1 MSLSQA
7 STKAEVKRDIKLQVF
22 LAMNNK
28 YTSGQTDK
36 LIKDV
41 GKVTDDIM
49 SGLSS
54 DDYVMGEDGYYFR
67 QPVVDMSA
75 PQEFVE
81 SVRNKPMA
89 KRDKPASNDKPFLFI
104 GGRHDG
110 EVRYISVVGNHKPN
124 KDNVA
129 LTLDNVGLTTLEA
142 NDQRAGAIT
151 TVYYRQFLTVVT
163 SGWVVTRWF
172 YCDEK
177 DISSWTEQKTLNTL
191 DRINKFFVD
200 NMEDAMNNI

>member
-7 STKAEVKRDIKLQVF
+7 SSPEETKRDIKLQVF

-28 YTSGQTDK
+28 YSSGQTDR
-36 LIKDV
+36 LIEDM

-49 SGLSS
+49 GKSS
-54 DDYVMGEDGYYFR
+54 ST
-67 QPVVDMSA
+67 VDMSL

-89 KRDKPASNDKPFLFI
+89 GRCAGVDKDTQNTKPHILI

-110 EVRYISVVGNHKPN
+110 VTTSLSVDTSFKPHKES
-124 KDNVA
+124 
-129 LTLDNVGLTTLEA
+129 LGLTIGGDNARQEGT
-142 NDQRAGAIT
+142 T
-151 TVYYRQFLTVVT
+151 TVYYRHHLTVVT
-163 SGWVVTRWF
+163 GGWSVTRWF
-172 YCDEK
+172 YCNEK
-177 DISSWTEQKTLNTL
+177 DISSWTEQRLLSTL

-200 NMEDAMNNI
+200 NMEDQMNTTI

>member
-7 STKAEVKRDIKLQVF
+7 SSPEETKRDIKLQVF

-28 YTSGQTDK
+28 YSSGQTDR
-36 LIKDV
+36 LIEDM

-49 SGLSS
+49 GKSS
-54 DDYVMGEDGYYFR
+54 ST
-67 QPVVDMSA
+67 VDMSL

-89 KRDKPASNDKPFLFI
+89 GRCAGVDKDHQNTKRHLFI

-110 EVRYISVVGNHKPN
+110 DIRLLTVNSNFAPHKESIGLPIGGGNARKES
-124 KDNVA
+124 A
-129 LTLDNVGLTTLEA
+129 
-142 NDQRAGAIT
+142 T
-151 TVYYRQFLTVVT
+151 TVYYRHFLTVVA
-163 SGWVVTRWF
+163 GDWVVTRWF

-177 DISSWTEQKTLNTL
+177 DISNWTERKMLSTL
-191 DRINKFFVD
+191 DRINKFFVN
-200 NMEDAMNNI
+200 NMEDPMNNI